1 MTNYSTAQQLSA
13 QMEHGLT
20 VFQRMLGLKNAN
32 ARRENG
38 FVPGLDMNQHCQVL
52 QTYTEKLREGVFQLM
67 FTGHF
72 DSGKSTLIN
81 ALLRKPILRTAI
93 TAETAVITKV
103 IFGHEEKAVVIAK
116 KTDPRTGKP
125 ERKEMTLKEFFELM
139 RVSQEE
145 PEKFTWVD
153 HAALYLSQDGIGGN
167 TVQLVDSPG
176 TSNSQADTEAARS
189 FAKTASAIVYLINA
203 TTPFVQEDKKYIAE
217 HYANKQL
224 QNLFFVINHIDSLD
238 DNALRDLKEQ
248 SVPQQLRAVFARKDG
263 SFDRELFNR
272 RVFYTNAY
280 GSLQTRQGKPAAR
293 FMGQDF
299 FMKDEDTGVPQFEKA
314 LEEFLTSDGRDKAA
328 FQSYM
333 PHLANMYLA
342 AEAEIDR
349 IMERYSA
356 DLNKLTADKDKLQA
370 NEEKC
375 RRILNAILDSCKTA
389 VRRIIDDGRR
399 EYVSTVNR
407 IDAGWQKHFVNAD
420 IRFGFRD
427 MVSLVISKLMGII
440 DEQKAQAQLESTM
453 KPFADAVNAY
463 VSSEMTKMEVTMAN
477 NVRTRLAE
485 LDEAISLQAAQL
497 DSLELPLS
505 IADIAASLSTV
516 FYVNPV
522 NPEKGV
528 KNNTNLFQVLMGAI
542 LLDPETIALGTTG
555 SASNGTVIV
564 QSLVKNVVE
573 FVAWYV
579 VAWPIGIAMLA
590 GRLVQIV
597 RQTHTAGGTGAQKI
611 LDGMRQAVVDDLR
624 AKEDRFASG
633 LEDKMAVILRAG
645 NTMTGDIQSM
655 LDDYAQKLDEAINAI
670 NGNASAAEI
679 ERQRTDCIR
688 DKLYETLSEL
698 HQLLYSEKL
707 TPEKVR
713 ALAVNE

>member
-1 MTNYSTAQQLSA
+1 MKNYSTTQELSKK
-13 QMEHGLT
+13 MEDGLT
-20 VFQRMLGLKNAN
+20 VFQLMLGPKNAK
-32 ARRENG
+32 AMEDG
-38 FVPGLDMNQHCQVL
+38 FIPGLDMNQHCQVL

-72 DSGKSTLIN
+72 NSGKSTLIN
-81 ALLRKPILRTAI
+81 ALLRKEILRMAI
-93 TAETAVITKV
+93 TAETAVISKV
-103 IFGHEEKAVVIAK
+103 IFGHKEKAVIVAK

-125 ERKEMTLKEFFELM
+125 ERKEMTLKAFFELM
-139 RVSQEE
+139 RVSQTE

-153 HAALYLSQDGIGGN
+153 HAVLYLEQEGIGGN

-176 TSNSQADTEAARS
+176 TNNSQADTEAAHS

-224 QNLFFVINHIDSLD
+224 QNLFFVINHIDSLSND
-238 DNALRDLKEQ
+238 ALHDLKEH
-248 SVPQQLRAVFARKDG
+248 SVPQQLRAVFTRKDG
-263 SFDRELFNR
+263 SFDSELFNQ

-299 FMKDEDTGVPQFEKA
+299 FMKDEDTGVPQFEDA

-349 IMERYSA
+349 IMKRYSA
-356 DLNKLTADKDKLQA
+356 DLNKLTADKDKIQA
-370 NEEKC
+370 NAEKC
-375 RRILNAILDSCKTA
+375 RGILNAILDSCKIA

-399 EYVSTVNR
+399 EYASTVNR
-407 IDAGWQKHFVNAD
+407 IDAGWQKHFANSNL
-420 IRFGFRD
+420 RFGIWK
-427 MVSLVISKLMGII
+427 MVLIAANKIVSMM
-440 DEQKAQAQLESTM
+440 DEEKAKKQLEETM
-453 KPFADAVNAY
+453 KPFSEAVNAY
-463 VSSEMTKMEVTMAN
+463 VASELKKMETTMSQ
-477 NVRTRLAE
+477 NVRTRLTE
-485 LDEAISLQAAQL
+485 LDQDISRQAALL
-497 DSLELPLS
+497 DALELPLS
-505 IADIAASLSTV
+505 IADITDSLATAFHV
-516 FYVNPV
+516 TPV
-522 NPEKGV
+522 NAEKGV

-542 LLDPETIALGTTG
+542 MLDPETAAAGISGTTSNG
-555 SASNGTVIV
+555 SAIV
-564 QSLVKNVVE
+564 QTLAKNVVE
-573 FVAWYV
+573 FIAWYV
-579 VAWPIGIAMLA
+579 VAWPIGIAMLVGRIVQMIRQGSAA
-590 GRLVQIV
+590 GKN
-597 RQTHTAGGTGAQKI
+597 GAQQM
-611 LDGMRQAVVDDLR
+611 LDGMRDAVVSDLR

-655 LDDYAQKLDEAINAI
+655 LDDYTQKLDEAISAI
-670 NGNASAAEI
+670 NGNASAAEV
-679 ERQRTDCIR
+679 EKQRTGCIR

-698 HQLLYSEKL
+698 YQLLYNEKL

-713 ALAVNE
+713 TLAVN